1 MEVLCAVC
9 RPSCLGVWE
18 SPTGDGG
25 RGTVV
30 GSQEWESQKC
40 SDFGVTNVPT
50 HLCTQRKVPDL
61 HQLLLHSMQLAQAL
75 GGLARLPRLYRRTTT
90 PHPVY
95 LLICTYQGYLSPL
108 LCLHSS
114 CGRLVKSRLWPG
126 TARTCSAAAYL
137 LLT

>member
-40 SDFGVTNVPT
+40 SDFAVTNVPT
-50 HLCTQRKVPDL
+50 HRCTQRKVPDL
-61 HQLLLHSMQLAQAL
+61 HQLLHSMQLAQAPP
-75 GGLARLPRLYRRTTT
+75 GVAPRTTARGHT
-90 PHPVY
+90 VGPGWTCWTVQAVPQNNRTTSCCY
-95 LLICTYQGYLSPL
+95 LLIYTHQGIYLP
-108 LCLHSS
+108 
-114 CGRLVKSRLWPG
+114 
-126 TARTCSAAAYL
+126 CSACTVAAGAL
-137 LLT
+137 